1 MFLPR
6 NTFFGK
12 ICRVDTKLER
22 AFGRSLAAHR
32 DIIPHRKF
40 ARYLMLPHIT
50 AYKYE
55 FAHGNVTLEDL
66 GQVSHRLN
74 CPVEVLRELPTA
86 RFYLPIRKLILPV
99 L

>member
-1 MFLPR
+1 MYT
-6 NTFFGK
+6 N
-12 ICRVDTKLER
+12 LEL

-55 FAHGNVTLEDL
+55 YAQGNVTLEDL
-66 GQVSHRLN
+66 GQASHRLK
-74 CPVEVLRELPTA
+74 CPVEVLLELPTA
-86 RFYLPIRKLILPV
+86 RYYPPIRKLILPV